1 MIYVCP
7 YCGNSLTQP
16 LSDGICIC
24 TNCKALFDSSPQSRL
39 LSAAW
44 IARKKNMTM
53 EKLVGKFGLS
63 CDEAEIIEDKVL
75 VGGYTHDEFLKF
87 LNEEKV
93 PNRCYM

>member
-1 MIYVCP
+1 
-7 YCGNSLTQP
+7 
-16 LSDGICIC
+16 
-24 TNCKALFDSSPQSRL
+24 
-39 LSAAW
+39 
-44 IARKKNMTM
+44 MTM

>member
-1 MIYVCP
+1 
-7 YCGNSLTQP
+7 
-16 LSDGICIC
+16 
-24 TNCKALFDSSPQSRL
+24 LFDSSPQSRL